1 MGSFSI
7 WHWLIVL
14 VIVLLLFG
22 AGKLPSVMGDIA
34 KGVKAF
40 KSGLKDEEEET
51 QAAQTAPQTT
61 AQTPP
66 AAINPAPAQPAAAQP
81 VTPAPVP
88 PAAATTAP
96 PAATQP
102 QPVDPA
108 KPHQG

>member
-51 QAAQTAPQTT
+51 QAAPAQTA
-61 AQTPP
+61 AQAPP
-66 AAINPAPAQPAAAQP
+66 AAINPTPAQPAAQP
-81 VTPAPVP
+81 VTQAPVP
-88 PAAATTAP
+88 PTASP
-96 PAATQP
+96 TSPTSAQP
-102 QPVDPA
+102 HPVDPA
-108 KPHQG
+108 KPTQG

>member
-22 AGKLPSVMGDIA
+22 AGKLPNVMGDIA

-40 KSGLKDEEEET
+40 KAGLKDEEGEAQPPAAT
-51 QAAQTAPQTT
+51 AAQA
-61 AQTPP
+61 PP
-66 AAINPAPAQPAAAQP
+66 AAINPTPAQPAPVQPAAPTTAATSTAAQP
-81 VTPAPVP
+81 V
-88 PAAATTAP
+88 
-96 PAATQP
+96 
-102 QPVDPA
+102 DPT

>member
-40 KSGLKDEEEET
+40 KAGLKDEEAA
-51 QAAQTAPQTT
+51 QAPPQAPAQTA
-61 AQTPP
+61 AQPSP
-66 AAINPAPAQPAAAQP
+66 AAIDPAPTQPVAAQSTPAHPTAQPG
-81 VTPAPVP
+81 
-88 PAAATTAP
+88 
-96 PAATQP
+96 
-102 QPVDPA
+102 DPA
-108 KPHQG
+108 KPTQG